1 MIRTVVILLWAGVL
15 AACSPATG
23 GGRDAPTGAVLT
35 LYGDIETVDRGP
47 SQAALEPLFFAYGIE
62 FGSACVFSTASLA
75 SLDQH
80 EIRVDFPMGGDE
92 RRFSGPLLRDVLAI
106 AGPQGTHLTVTA
118 LDGYQR
124 TIPLEQVMAHDV
136 ILAIR
141 ADGEWLGIGGYGPAL
156 LVWPRGTDPDL
167 AGQTDDDWVWGVF
180 AIESV
185 TPDET

>member
-1 MIRTVVILLWAGVL
+1 MVRTSFIAVMML
-15 AACSPATG
+15 ALVACSPAR
-23 GGRDAPTGAVLT
+23 GGRADAPSGAVLT

-47 SQAALEPLFFAYGIE
+47 SQGALEPLFFAYGIE

-75 SLDQH
+75 ALDQH
-80 EIRVDFPMGGDE
+80 EIRADFPLGGDE

-124 TIPLEQVMAHDV
+124 TIPLALVRDHDV

-141 ADGEWLGIGGYGPAL
+141 ADGDWLGIGGYGPAL

-167 AGQTDDDWVWGVF
+167 AGQNDDDWVWGVF

-185 TPDET
+185 SPDET